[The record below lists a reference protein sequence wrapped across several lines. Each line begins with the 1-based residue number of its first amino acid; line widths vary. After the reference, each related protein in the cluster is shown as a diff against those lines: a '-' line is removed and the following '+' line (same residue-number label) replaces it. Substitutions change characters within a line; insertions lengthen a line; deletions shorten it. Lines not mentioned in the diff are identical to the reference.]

1 MATETLKIVI
11 TADNKGALTSLK
23 QTAAETDKFKMSL
36 GDLNTRL
43 SLLKERLNQATEPTQ
58 VSKLGAQIKNV
69 TAQIDEQK
77 AAFSKLGAETEKAG
91 AGMAG
96 GLNKAFSGLRMI
108 ANILPGIGL
117 AGMFGLAFEGLGK
130 LVEEMGL
137 FSNKITEGEKKLSD
151 YNEVNKKANKDAGEQ
166 IAILKTLYSVATDV
180 NASMD
185 TRNKAA
191 KELQDLFPKTYGN
204 LSLEIIKS
212 GEAKDATDA
221 LTKSIIE
228 QARAKAALAKISEL
242 EAQRL
247 DIEDK
252 KRKIDNATFNESKR
266 IKGTSTDVV
275 FGGGTGGVGGGG
287 GVTLSVQN
295 QQNRILERKL
305 NALKPLDAELANI
318 NEREKALTSIIGAQN
333 IVQEIAIENEQK
345 LSKATKEKI
354 SPLEKEKISPLEKLK
369 DTYKADT
376 EALVNMLMYGGM
388 SLDVFKKKL
397 GELNVKTLQT
407 FFKDGGDAASQFGQ
421 ELIKLQPAF
430 NEFGQ
435 VIGRGDLIKR
445 DKKLPSE
452 QGMINKTLPEGG
464 GLQKDILNAATGMQE
479 FNLALKDTEEI
490 MGVVGPA
497 IDNLFAAMQ
506 NGADL
511 GAALGDMFTKLGE
524 DILKAAIKALLFQV
538 ILSAVSG
545 GVAPAGA
552 GGGFGDIFGKL
563 LGLGGGHAKG
573 GVVTGPQG
581 GHIELLHGTEAI
593 LTPAQMSG
601 LVRNSMNAGA
611 ITSMGN
617 NAQEQGGQQGE
628 FLLRGNDLV
637 LALQRSNVALNLR
650 RGS

>member
-11 TADNKGALTSLK
+11 TADNKGALTSLQ
-23 QTAAETDKFKMSL
+23 QTAAETDKFKLSL

-43 SLLKERLNQATEPTQ
+43 SLLKERLNQATEPARIT
-58 VSKLGAQIKNV
+58 KLGAEIKLVTSQI
-69 TAQIDEQK
+69 ESQK
-77 AAFSKLGAETEKAG
+77 SAFAALGAETEKA
-91 AGMAG
+91 ASGMAG

-137 FSNKITEGEKKLSD
+137 FSNKITESEKKLSD

-166 IAILKTLYSVATDV
+166 IATLKTLYSIATDV

-204 LSLEIIKS
+204 LSLEVIKI

-242 EAQRL
+242 ESQRL

-275 FGGGTGGVGGGG
+275 FGGGTGGIGGGG
-287 GVTLSVQN
+287 GVTLSVQD

-345 LSKATKEKI
+345 LSKTTKEKI
-354 SPLEKEKISPLEKLK
+354 SPLERLK

-388 SLDVFKKKL
+388 SLDEFQKKI
-397 GELNVKTLQT
+397 GELNVRTLQN
-407 FFKDGGDAASQFGQ
+407 FFKDGGKAASEFGQ
-421 ELIKLQPAF
+421 ELIKLQPKF

-435 VIGRGDLIKR
+435 IIGRGDLIQR
-445 DKKLPSE
+445 DKKLPTQ
-452 QGMINKTLPEGG
+452 QGMINKILPEGG
-464 GLQKDILNAATGMQE
+464 GIQKEQLNAGNGLDKINAA
-479 FNLALKDTEEI
+479 LAQTQQI
-490 MGVVGPA
+490 MSVVGPQ
-497 IDNLFAAMQ
+497 IDNLFTAME
-506 NGADL
+506 NGANL
-511 GAALGDMFTKLGE
+511 GQALGDMFKKLAE
-524 DILKAAIKALLFQV
+524 DIAKAAIKALIFQV

-545 GVAPAGA
+545 GTANAA
-552 GGGFGDIFGKL
+552 GGGFGSIFKKM
-563 LGLGGGHAKG
+563 LGFDKG
-573 GVVTGPQG
+573 GVSTGPQG
-581 GHIELLHGTEAI
+581 GHMELLHGTEAI

-611 ITSMGN
+611 VTSMGN
-617 NAQEQGGQQGE
+617 NSQQQGSQQGE
-628 FLLRGNDLV
+628 FTLRGNDLV

-650 RGS
+650 RGN

>member
-1 MATETLKIVI
+1 VATETLKIVI
-11 TADNKGALTSLK
+11 TADNKGALTSLQ

-43 SLLKERLNQATEPTQ
+43 SLLKERLNQATEPARIT
-58 VSKLGAQIKNV
+58 KLGNEIKLVTSQI
-69 TAQIDEQK
+69 ESQK
-77 AAFSKLGAETEKAG
+77 SAFAALGAETEKAG
-91 AGMAG
+91 SAMGS
-96 GLNKAFSGLRMI
+96 GLNKAFGGLRMI

-137 FSNKITEGEKKLSD
+137 FSNKITESEKKLSD

-166 IAILKTLYSVATDV
+166 IATLKTLYSIATDV

-204 LSLEIIKS
+204 LSLEVIKI

-275 FGGGTGGVGGGG
+275 FGGGTGGIGGGG
-287 GVTLSVQN
+287 GVTLSVQD

-333 IVQEIAIENEQK
+333 IVQEIAIENEEK
-345 LSKATKEKI
+345 LSKTT
-354 SPLEKEKISPLEKLK
+354 KEKISPLEKLK

-388 SLDVFKKKL
+388 SLDEFQKKI
-397 GELNVKTLQT
+397 GELNVRTLQN
-407 FFKDGGDAASQFGQ
+407 FFKDGGKAASDFGQ
-421 ELIKLQPAF
+421 ELIKLQPTF

-435 VIGRGDLIKR
+435 VFNQEKLIQR
-445 DKKLPSE
+445 EKKLPSQ

-464 GLQKDILNAATGMQE
+464 GLQKDILNAATGLDQ
-479 FNLALKDTEEI
+479 FNIALKDTEQI

-497 IDNLFAAMQ
+497 IDDLFAAMR
-506 NGADL
+506 NGVDL
-511 GAALGDMFTKLGE
+511 GTALGDMFQKLAMQIVE
-524 DILKAAIKALLFQV
+524 AAIKALIFQI
-538 ILSAVSG
+538 ILSSISPG
-545 GVAPAGA
+545 GAAPEGA
-552 GGGFGDIFGKL
+552 GGGFGEIFSRF
-563 LGLGGGHAKG
+563 LGLGSGKAKG
-573 GVVTGPQG
+573 GVSTGPQG

-611 ITSMGN
+611 VTSMGN
-617 NAQEQGGQQGE
+617 NSQQQGGQQGE

>member
-23 QTAAETDKFKMSL
+23 QTAAETDKFKLSL

-43 SLLKERLNQATEPTQ
+43 SLLKERLNQATEPARIT
-58 VSKLGAQIKNV
+58 KLGNEIKLV
-69 TAQIDEQK
+69 TSQIDDQK
-77 AAFSKLGAETEKAG
+77 AAFAKLGAETEKAG
-91 AGMAG
+91 SAMGS
-96 GLNKAFSGLRMI
+96 GLNKAFGGLRMI

-137 FSNKITEGEKKLSD
+137 FSNKITESEKKLSD

-166 IAILKTLYSVATDV
+166 IATLKTLYSIATDV

-204 LSLEIIKS
+204 LSLEVIKT

-275 FGGGTGGVGGGG
+275 FGGGTGGIGGGG
-287 GVTLSVQN
+287 GVTLSVQD

-318 NEREKALTSIIGAQN
+318 NEREKALTNIIGAQN
-333 IVQEIAIENEQK
+333 IVQEIAIENEEK
-345 LSKATKEKI
+345 LSKTT
-354 SPLEKEKISPLEKLK
+354 KEKISPLEKLK

-388 SLDVFKKKL
+388 SLDEFQKKI
-397 GELNVKTLQT
+397 GELNVRTLQN
-407 FFKDGGDAASQFGQ
+407 FFKDGGKAASEFGQ
-421 ELIKLQPAF
+421 ELIKLQPKF

-435 VIGRGDLIKR
+435 IIGRGDLIQR
-445 DKKLPSE
+445 EKKLPSQ
-452 QGMINKTLPEGG
+452 QGMINKILPEGG
-464 GLQKDILNAATGMQE
+464 GIQKEQLNAGNGLDKINAA
-479 FNLALKDTEEI
+479 LAQTQQI
-490 MGVVGPA
+490 MSVVGPQ
-497 IDNLFAAMQ
+497 IDNLFTALE
-506 NGADL
+506 NGASI
-511 GAALGDMFTKLGE
+511 GEALGDMFKKLAE
-524 DILKAAIKALLFQV
+524 DIAKAAIKALIFQV

-545 GVAPAGA
+545 GTANAA
-552 GGGFGDIFGKL
+552 GGGFGSIFKKM
-563 LGLGGGHAKG
+563 LGFAKG
-573 GVVTGPQG
+573 GISEGPQG
-581 GHIELLHGTEAI
+581 GHMELLHGTEAI

-611 ITSMGN
+611 VTSMGSN
-617 NAQEQGGQQGE
+617 SQQQGSQQGE
-628 FLLRGNDLV
+628 FTLRGNDLV

-650 RGS
+650 RGN